1 MNPISPSRATMVT
14 RLGTQEL
21 IHQPCPACGS
31 SPMRGF
37 YAVRGVP
44 AHSVLRLESREE
56 ALAYPKGDV
65 HLAFCWQCG
74 FITNVAFDPSLNAYS
89 ERYEE
94 TQAFS
99 STFNA
104 FNRRLAD
111 YLINRYD
118 LRGKTILEIGCGKGD
133 FLALLCELGENRG
146 IGFDPAFIPERAPGI
161 KRGQVTYV
169 ADFYS
174 EQYSDIEADFYVC
187 KMTLEHI
194 QPVADF
200 VGMVRKAIGE
210 RHDAVVFFQIPEAT
224 RILQKLAF
232 WDVYYE
238 HCSYFTPGSLGRLF
252 RRSGFNVLD
261 LWADFDNQYL
271 MIEALPWVGGAQM
284 PSLPQEDDLG
294 ALIPLTAYF
303 SQMVPQVL
311 QHWRNRLREYHQN
324 HRRVVL
330 WGGGSKAVAFLTTLG
345 LEDEI
350 AYVVD
355 VNPYKENTFIAG
367 SGHWITTPEHLS
379 VEPPDM
385 VIVMNPV
392 YMGEIEAMLAAR
404 NLNPV
409 LVPLS
414 A

>member
-1 MNPISPSRATMVT
+1 MAIIYPQRSTAVT

-21 IHQPCPACGS
+21 IHQPCPACGNV
-31 SPMRGF
+31 PLRGF

-44 AHSVLRLESREE
+44 THSVLRLESREE
-56 ALAYPKGDV
+56 ALTYPKGDV

-74 FITNVAFDPSLNAYS
+74 FITNVSFDPRLNAYS

-99 STFNA
+99 PTFNA
-104 FNRRLAD
+104 FNQRLAE
-111 YLINRYD
+111 YLVDRYA
-118 LRGKTILEIGCGKGD
+118 LRDKTILEIGCGKGD
-133 FLALLCELGENRG
+133 FLALLCEMGQNRG
-146 IGFDPAFIPERAPGI
+146 IGFDPAFVPERALEV

-174 EQYSDIEADFYVC
+174 EQYSEIEADFYIC

-194 QPVADF
+194 HPVGEF
-200 VGMVRKAIGE
+200 MGMVRKAVGE

-252 RRSGFNVLD
+252 RRCGFQVLD
-261 LWADFDNQYL
+261 LWTDFDDQYL

-284 PSLPQEDDLG
+284 PPLSQENDLDT
-294 ALIPLTAYF
+294 LIPLTAYF
-303 SQMVPQVL
+303 SQSVPLVL
-311 QHWRNRLREYHQN
+311 QNWRKCLREYHQN
-324 HRRVVL
+324 RQKVVL

-345 LEDEI
+345 VGDEI

-355 VNPYKENTFIAG
+355 VNPYKENTYIAG
-367 SGHWITTPEHLS
+367 SGHWITTPEHLLI
-379 VEPPDM
+379 EPPDA

-392 YMGEIEAMLAAR
+392 YVTEIETMLNAQG
-404 NLNPV
+404 LKPK
-409 LVPLS
+409 LVPLN

>member
-1 MNPISPSRATMVT
+1 MNPISPARTTTVT

-31 SPMRGF
+31 SPLRGF

-56 ALAYPKGDV
+56 ALAYPRGDV

-74 FITNVAFDPSLNAYS
+74 FITNIAFDPSLNAYS
-89 ERYEE
+89 QRYEE

-99 STFNA
+99 PTFNA
-104 FNRRLAD
+104 FNRRLAE
-111 YLINRYD
+111 YLINRFD
-118 LRGKTILEIGCGKGD
+118 LHGKTILEIGCGKGD

-146 IGFDPAFIPERAPGI
+146 IGFDPAFIPERAPTVR
-161 KRGQVTYV
+161 RGQVTYV

-174 EQYSDIEADFYVC
+174 EHYSDIEADFYVC

-200 VGMVRKAIGE
+200 VNMVHKAVGE

-238 HCSYFTPGSLGRLF
+238 HCSYFTSGSLGRLF

-261 LWADFDNQYL
+261 LWVDFDDQYL

-284 PSLPQEDDLG
+284 PPLPQEDDLSG
-294 ALIPLTAYF
+294 LIPLTAYF
-303 SQMVPQVL
+303 SQTVPQVL
-311 QHWRNRLREYHQN
+311 QYWRNRLREYYQN
-324 HRRVVL
+324 QQRVVL

-345 LEDEI
+345 LDKEI

-367 SGHWITTPEHLS
+367 SGHWITAPEHLQ
-379 VEPPDM
+379 VEPPDV

-392 YMGEIEAMLAAR
+392 YTGEIEAMLAAQ
-404 NLNPV
+404 NLRPV
-409 LVPLS
+409 LIPLN

>member
-1 MNPISPSRATMVT
+1 MAIISPQRSTAVT

-21 IHQPCPACGS
+21 IHQPCPACGNV
-31 SPMRGF
+31 PLRGF

-56 ALAYPKGDV
+56 ALTYPKGDV

-74 FITNVAFDPSLNAYS
+74 FITNVAFDPRLNAYS

-99 STFNA
+99 PTFNA
-104 FNRRLAD
+104 FNQRLAE
-111 YLINRYD
+111 YLVDRYA
-118 LRGKTILEIGCGKGD
+118 LRDKTILEIGCGKGD
-133 FLALLCELGENRG
+133 FLALLCEMGQNRG
-146 IGFDPAFIPERAPGI
+146 IGFDPAFVPERAPEV

-174 EQYSDIEADFYVC
+174 EHYGDIEADFYIC

-194 QPVADF
+194 QSVGEF
-200 VGMVRKAIGE
+200 VRMVRRSVGE
-210 RHDAVVFFQIPEAT
+210 RHDTVVFFQIPETT

-232 WDVYYE
+232 WDIYYE

-252 RRSGFNVLD
+252 RRSGFQVLD
-261 LWADFDNQYL
+261 LWTDFDDQYL
-271 MIEALPWVGGAQM
+271 MIEALPWIGGAQM
-284 PSLPQEDDLG
+284 PLLSQENDLDT
-294 ALIPLTAYF
+294 LIPLTAYF
-303 SQMVPQVL
+303 SQSVPQVL
-311 QHWRNRLREYHQN
+311 QNWRNRLREYRQN
-324 HRRVVL
+324 HQRVVL

-355 VNPYKENTFIAG
+355 VNPYKKNTFIAG
-367 SGHWITTPEHLS
+367 SGHWITTPEHLL
-379 VEPPDM
+379 VEPPDV

-392 YMGEIEAMLAAR
+392 YASEIQTMLISQG
-404 NLNPV
+404 LKSK
-409 LVPLS
+409 LVPLN